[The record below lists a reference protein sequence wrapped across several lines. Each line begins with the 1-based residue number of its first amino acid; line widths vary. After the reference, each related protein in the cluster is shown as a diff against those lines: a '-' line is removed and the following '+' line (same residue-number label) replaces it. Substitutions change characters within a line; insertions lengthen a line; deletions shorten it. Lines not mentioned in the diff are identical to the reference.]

1 MKKALK
7 KYQAI
12 IFDMDGTLVDSFSFF
27 LGALNQ
33 LSTKYNFKSVGLHE
47 VEYYKQLTPR
57 EIMKEMKVSRW
68 KLPWIAKDFIRL
80 MKEKDQ
86 EIYMFEGMRDQLVQL
101 HNRGYTLAIITSNS
115 KENCQNLLGKELC
128 ELFAHIDGGSSV
140 FGKAKRIRR
149 VFNILNLSKEQVIYV
164 GDQMTDGEAAHKA
177 GIDFAAVGWGYT
189 SPEKLKTIQP
199 KVLLKDL
206 VTMKEFFQIYEI
218 QDKS

>member
-1 MKKALK
+1 MEKALK

-80 MKEKDQ
+80 MKERDQ
-86 EIYMFEGMRDQLVQL
+86 EIYMFEGMQDQLIEL

-149 VFNILNLSKEQVIYV
+149 VLNILNLSKEQVIYV

-189 SPEKLKTIQP
+189 SAEKLKTIQP

-206 VTMKEFFQIYEI
+206 ATMKEFF
-218 QDKS
+218 